1 MVIKKLIRS
10 WYVLHTKSRFENVVN
25 DGLIKK
31 SMEVFLPKI
40 RVKSKRRD
48 RKVMLRVPLFPGY
61 MFVKTDLNPYEHVE
75 ILKTTG
81 AVRLIGNKNGPIPVP
96 EETIES
102 LMIMVKGDNQ
112 VSTGNRIKKGERV
125 IVVSGPFAGVT
136 GIFVRYKGKGR
147 VVVNIEALGQ
157 FAGIDVSEDDVEI
170 LPKIS
175 S

>member
-25 DGLIKK
+25 EGLIKK

-61 MFVKTDLNPYEHVE
+61 MFVKTNLNPYEHVE